1 MAPFVSPLLVALSLL
16 CNLAV
21 FALLANT
28 HNELGAVRATAA
40 ALQPRRSLLEPPPA
54 IDESFGAGLERLE
67 ESLGARQT
75 DNKDIIQRMSRP

>member
-40 ALQPRRSLLEPPPA
+40 ASQPRRSLLEPPPA
-54 IDESFGAGLERLE
+54 VDESFGAGSSGSR
-67 ESLGARQT
+67 SRSARDRQT
-75 DNKDIIQRMSRP
+75 TGILFNV